1 MILDGELFDEILGRA
16 VESPRHRMHYDLR
29 TSQSDSSQRM
39 LNVLMED
46 TVIPIHRHNQ
56 TSETVVILRGAV
68 REEFYDENGT
78 KTAEFTLE
86 AGSDC
91 VGVQVPRGQYHTVVC
106 LKNGSVIFE
115 AKDGAY
121 DPQSTEDILHSRGE

>member
-16 VESPRHRMHYDLR
+16 VESPRHRMHYDLP
-29 TSQSDSSQRM
+29 TSQSDTSQRM

-46 TVIPIHRHNQ
+46 TVIPIHRHNG
-56 TSETVVILRGAV
+56 TSETVVVLRGAV
-68 REEFYDENGT
+68 REDFFDENGN
-78 KTAEFTLE
+78 KTAEFTLV

-121 DPQSTEDILHSRGE
+121 DPRSTEDILHLQ